1 MGDKTS
7 WGSLPKEIRLA
18 ILEALLQDG
27 CSLASLATVSREWQ
41 TTIERHNFARIRLTP
56 SRLRCF
62 GSMTHRN
69 RALVRY
75 IWVCL
80 ELEKYDCPY
89 FDSRGAVMWGDR
101 SMDNIIITTALRDL
115 FAALSAWEPQG
126 DLLLDISLYSP
137 SDSEYWFKELTY
149 VPDFPSLEEC
159 DRTLCDL
166 VKAKRARVVDD
177 KEHSWTRAPPKIAI
191 VSAFYALSARP
202 PRAFSVLGWGGP
214 LSFEDHKVW
223 WDRLPEAP
231 AVTGLLLRQQ
241 NRRHWNPISVLHIP
255 YRYLFPS
262 LVGLE
267 RLVLFENFDQRYPPS
282 LHHCE
287 PVRTASP
294 DVGRSVTSDSLR
306 LKHLSAAFI
315 VDASDVFLSAA
326 REPAWAWPR
335 LTTLALT
342 SRLLAPD
349 TYPTTV
355 DGMLIAAAAWAR
367 RMPSLETMEIWNGRE
382 GVAGMFRFRS
392 FRRGRTPEINWR
404 GTWDLVLGKDVIQA
418 WETVANMY
426 RRAGLVVV
434 NDKRLDAAKIRFHGD
449 AIHYLG
455 LEAQVVR
462 PVSLYQMRVE
472 RDIREVRA

>member
-1 MGDKTS
+1 MEDKTS
-7 WGSLPKEIRLA
+7 WGYLPKEIRLS
-18 ILEALLQDG
+18 ILEALLEDG

-89 FDSRGAVMWGDR
+89 FDSHGAVMWGHR

-115 FAALSAWEPQG
+115 FSALSAWEPQG

-149 VPDFPSLEEC
+149 VPDIPSLEEC
-159 DRTLCDL
+159 DRSLCDL
-166 VKAKRARVVDD
+166 VKAKRARIVDD
-177 KEHSWTRAPPKIAI
+177 KKYGWTGGPPRIAI
-191 VSAFYALSARP
+191 VSAFHALR
-202 PRAFSVLGWGGP
+202 
-214 LSFEDHKVW
+214 
-223 WDRLPEAP
+223 
-231 AVTGLLLRQQ
+231 
-241 NRRHWNPISVLHIP
+241 
-255 YRYLFPS
+255 
-262 LVGLE
+262 LE

-287 PVRTASP
+287 PLRTASP
-294 DVGRSVTSDSLR
+294 DVGRSVASASLR

-326 REPAWAWPR
+326 RKPGGAWPR

-349 TYPTTV
+349 TYPSTV

-382 GVAGMFRFRS
+382 GLAGMFRFRS
-392 FRRGRTPEINWR
+392 FRRGRTPAITWR
-404 GTWDLVLGKDVIQA
+404 GTWDLALGKDVIQA

-462 PVSLYQMRVE
+462 PVSLYQMRME
-472 RDIREVRA
+472 RDIREGNV

>member
-18 ILEALLQDG
+18 ILEALLQDD

-89 FDSRGAVMWGDR
+89 FDSHGAVMWGDR

-115 FAALSAWEPQG
+115 FSALSAWEPQG

-166 VKAKRARVVDD
+166 VKAKRATVVDD
-177 KEHSWTRAPPKIAI
+177 KEHGWTRAPPKIAI
-191 VSAFYALSARP
+191 VSAFYALSVRP
-202 PRAFSVLGWGGP
+202 RGAFSVLGWGGP
-214 LSFEDHKVW
+214 LSFDNYKVW
-223 WDRLPEAP
+223 WDRLPKAP

-241 NRRHWNPISVLHIP
+241 NRRHWNPNSVLHIRRCLP
-255 YRYLFPS
+255 RVRELHYEPWRHWSPNAQRHADRGESCCDDSFTLQSLFAAYVSLIVFFSLFFFRGGGEGKFDILAPANPHLRYSISIFVPLLGRAGEACAFRKFRPA
-262 LVGLE
+262 VPPK
-267 RLVLFENFDQRYPPS
+267 PPS
-282 LHHCE
+282 LRARPDCE
-287 PVRTASP
+287 P
-294 DVGRSVTSDSLR
+294 
-306 LKHLSAAFI
+306 
-315 VDASDVFLSAA
+315 
-326 REPAWAWPR
+326 
-335 LTTLALT
+335 
-342 SRLLAPD
+342 
-349 TYPTTV
+349 
-355 DGMLIAAAAWAR
+355 
-367 RMPSLETMEIWNGRE
+367 
-382 GVAGMFRFRS
+382 
-392 FRRGRTPEINWR
+392 
-404 GTWDLVLGKDVIQA
+404 
-418 WETVANMY
+418 
-426 RRAGLVVV
+426 
-434 NDKRLDAAKIRFHGD
+434 
-449 AIHYLG
+449 
-455 LEAQVVR
+455 
-462 PVSLYQMRVE
+462 
-472 RDIREVRA
+472 